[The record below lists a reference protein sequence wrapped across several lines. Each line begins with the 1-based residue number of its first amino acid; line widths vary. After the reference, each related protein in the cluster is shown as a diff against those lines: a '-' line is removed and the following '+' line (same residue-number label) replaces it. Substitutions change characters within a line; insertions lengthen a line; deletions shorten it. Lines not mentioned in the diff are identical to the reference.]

1 MEKIKILVVDDESRM
16 RKLVRDFLVREDY
29 EVLEAGDGEAAL
41 DIFYQ
46 EKNIA
51 LIILDVMMPKMDG
64 WQVCREIRAHSRVP
78 IIMLTAKGETFDKVL
93 GLELGAD
100 DYIVKPF
107 DAKELVA
114 RVKAVLRRYEAG
126 SAKGEEEDGQVLRYP
141 DLEINLSNYTVMYH
155 GKSVDFPP
163 KEFELL
169 HFLASNPKRVFTR
182 EQLLDR
188 IWGYEY
194 AGDTRTVDVHVK
206 RIREKLNQDDEWG
219 IRTVWSVGYKFGPK

>member
-1 MEKIKILVVDDESRM
+1 M
-16 RKLVRDFLVREDY
+16 
-29 EVLEAGDGEAAL
+29 
-41 DIFYQ
+41 
-46 EKNIA
+46 
-51 LIILDVMMPKMDG
+51 
-64 WQVCREIRAHSRVP
+64 
-78 IIMLTAKGETFDKVL
+78 
-93 GLELGAD
+93 
-100 DYIVKPF
+100 
-107 DAKELVA
+107 
-114 RVKAVLRRYEAG
+114 
-126 SAKGEEEDGQVLRYP
+126 
-141 DLEINLSNYTVMYH
+141 
-155 GKSVDFPP
+155 DFPP